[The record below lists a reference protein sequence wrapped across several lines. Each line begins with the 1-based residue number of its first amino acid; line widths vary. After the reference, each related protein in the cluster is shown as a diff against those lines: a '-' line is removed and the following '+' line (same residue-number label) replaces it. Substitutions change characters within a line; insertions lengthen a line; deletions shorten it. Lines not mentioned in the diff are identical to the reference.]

1 MELGNGLELDWS
13 LIQVPKYL
21 QKRIPARLMK

>member
-13 LIQVPKYL
+13 LIQVPKYP